1 VDVIRIGDSV
11 SPLAPLERFAL
22 ATLLDA
28 SRLLRA
34 EDPTADVVELRISAD
49 SEQASLTAIAAPGWA
64 PGVVDGAVQLSVGT
78 LRTIGGV
85 LTAALEQTAPRL
97 DRFGRVPSTENALV
111 RAGLERTPVVSR
123 AALALREA
131 ATRAAGRRI
140 VRLLPAWPD
149 GRSWAAALTHDLDVV
164 QWWPLFSVLR
174 VVELVR
180 ARVPRDAART
190 LAAAAKAI
198 AGDPVL
204 RAITQ
209 LLDIERGAAVRST
222 WFVLAG
228 RPTIATMVAGDITYR
243 PDHPR
248 ARTILTQIAMAKGE
262 VGLHGSFAT
271 YENADAMRAERAT
284 LRTLTGAAVSGVRQ
298 HFLRMRPPATLRA
311 MVSSAFTYD
320 ATFGFADRSGFR
332 LGVADIVQA
341 WSVPAN
347 QPLPIDL
354 VPLIWMDRALS
365 KYRGIHRP
373 AAWVDEAIE
382 LATTCRDVE
391 GLWVGLWHPNL
402 SPALGFPGAP
412 REYAR
417 LVRWLTE
424 QTSPYV
430 GTLDELTTWRR
441 ERRLVRALRVA
452 SDGRIELRSPRPFD
466 LLDERGRTVAA

>member
-1 VDVIRIGDSV
+1 VIRIGESAR
-11 SPLAPLERFAL
+11 SLAPFERFAL
-22 ATLLDA
+22 AALVDA
-28 SRLLRA
+28 SRLLRVDD
-34 EDPTADVVELRISAD
+34 ETADVVELRVSAD
-49 SEQASLTAIAAPGWA
+49 GEQESLAAIAAPGWA
-64 PGVVDGAVQLSVGT
+64 PRVVDGAVQLSAGA

-85 LTAALEQTAPRL
+85 LTAGVEQTAPRL

-131 ATRAAGRRI
+131 AKRAAGRRI
-140 VRLLPAWPD
+140 VRLLPAWPE
-149 GRSWAAALTHDLDVV
+149 GRSWAAAFTHDLDVV
-164 QWWPLFSVLR
+164 QWWPLFSMLR

-180 ARVPRDAART
+180 AGVPGDAART
-190 LAAAAKAI
+190 LAAAAKAFFS
-198 AGDPVL
+198 DPVL
-204 RAITQ
+204 RAITE
-209 LLDIERGAAVRST
+209 LLDIERGSGVRST
-222 WFVLAG
+222 WFVLSG

-248 ARTILTQIAMAKGE
+248 ARTILAQIAMAKGE
-262 VGLHGSFAT
+262 VALHGSFAT
-271 YENADAMRAERAT
+271 YEDADTMRAERAT
-284 LRTLTGAAVSGVRQ
+284 LRTLTGAAVSGIRQ

-320 ATFGFADRSGFR
+320 ATFGFADRNGFR

-365 KYRGIHRP
+365 KYRRIQRP
-373 AAWVDEAIE
+373 AAWVDDAIE

-412 REYAR
+412 HEYAR
-417 LVRWLTE
+417 LVRWF
-424 QTSPYV
+424 TSQARPYV
-430 GTLDELTTWRR
+430 GTLDELTAWRR
-441 ERRLVRALRVA
+441 ERRLARALRV
-452 SDGRIELRSPRPFD
+452 SFDGRVELRSPRPFD
-466 LLDERGRTVAA
+466 LVDERGRTVAA